1 MSESLSLL
9 PRPYQN
15 HRVPLLDGHSSCL
28 DSLHQQ
34 CEILREFISLL
45 DAGEYAANEDGWKFI
60 HEMLRDSTR
69 RSLAISANAR
79 GNEFEK
85 VGLELGLLLH
95 DLELR
100 TPVVKKS
107 N

>member
-9 PRPYQN
+9 PHPYQN

-28 DSLHQQ
+28 DSLHHQ
-34 CEILREFISLL
+34 CEILREFISSL
-45 DAGEYAANEDGWKFI
+45 DADEYAYNEGGWRFI

-69 RSLAISANAR
+69 RSLEISAIAR

-100 TPVVKKS
+100 TPVVKES

>member
-1 MSESLSLL
+1 MNEIKRLI
-9 PRPYQN
+9 PQPYQN
-15 HRVPLLDGHSSCL
+15 HRVPLLDRYDECL
-28 DSLHQQ
+28 DSLHHQ
-34 CEILREFISLL
+34 CEILREFIYSL
-45 DAGEYAANEDGWKFI
+45 DAGEYADNECGWKFI
-60 HEMLRDSTR
+60 HEMLCDSTR
-69 RSLAISANAR
+69 RSLEISAIAR

-100 TPVVKKS
+100 TPVVKES